1 MHRETSAP
9 QYGIDFGDFGDKA
22 GMIKFLQL
30 TTYEGMSDEAAIA
43 LVKQSLVAPGPG
55 LVRAELTVAQQVD
68 ADIQAAM
75 QRLRAPMPMMYTP
88 RMGQSPV
95 VP

>member
-1 MHRETSAP
+1 M
-9 QYGIDFGDFGDKA
+9 
-22 GMIKFLQL
+22 
-30 TTYEGMSDEAAIA
+30 
-43 LVKQSLVAPGPG
+43 KQSVVAQAPT